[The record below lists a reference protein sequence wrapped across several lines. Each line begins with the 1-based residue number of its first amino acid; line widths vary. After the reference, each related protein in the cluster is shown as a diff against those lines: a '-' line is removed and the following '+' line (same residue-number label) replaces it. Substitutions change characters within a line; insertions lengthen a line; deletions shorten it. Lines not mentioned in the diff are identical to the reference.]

1 MLRVKGTREKK
12 EEGYRVER
20 RGTHRVIQ
28 LNHGQRASSSV
39 LLLLAPGDSDT
50 DTLRGRKEVGRV
62 LPHTCRG
69 VARDV
74 HT

>member
-39 LLLLAPGDSDT
+39 LLLLA
-50 DTLRGRKEVGRV
+50 R
-62 LPHTCRG
+62 
-69 VARDV
+69 
-74 HT
+74 

>member
-20 RGTHRVIQ
+20 RGTHRFIQ

-39 LLLLAPGDSDT
+39 LLLLA
-50 DTLRGRKEVGRV
+50 R
-62 LPHTCRG
+62 
-69 VARDV
+69 
-74 HT
+74 